1 MNLPGN
7 KLEAPNPE
15 QYTFDPLSEYE
26 DFNLKI
32 RVNQS
37 FPLEFIPWKA
47 RKQFARILKNNDITN
62 PTKHAILSCF
72 PKCILTVP
80 VQSGSKSKAR
90 KSTSNLVVENL
101 KLWEISDL
109 GKRTLL
115 QRLFDVDNNKHRICI
130 DDNLLAG
137 NIRRA
142 VKM

>member
-1 MNLPGN
+1 MLMRRIKTIVKNTCSDDYSLIVVNLPGN
-7 KLEAPNPE
+7 ELEAPNPE

-47 RKQFARILKNNDITN
+47 RKQFARILKNIYRDINNDITN
-62 PTKHAILSCF
+62 PSKHAILSCF

-101 KLWEISDL
+101 KLL
-109 GKRTLL
+109 G
-115 QRLFDVDNNKHRICI
+115 
-130 DDNLLAG
+130 NL
-137 NIRRA
+137 
-142 VKM
+142 